1 MKLTEEQSL
10 ELVRLAVAALE
21 EKKAGNLRVIDVTG
35 LSSIT
40 NYLVIATAT
49 SEPHVRALRVELEK
63 ALDSAKT
70 HIVGVDTTSES
81 GWAVMDAFDVMIHV
95 FTPEARAKYR
105 LEHLWRDGDDIPV
118 ERILNRTA
126 GKAERDKATAT
137 ALAKKLPAK
146 KKPAKAAKAKKAVAP
161 KKAKVS
167 KKVPAKKPKK
177 KG

>member
-1 MKLTEEQSL
+1 LKLTEEQSL

-21 EKKAGNLRVIDVTG
+21 EKKAGQLRVIDVTG

-63 ALDSAKT
+63 ALDSVKT
-70 HIVGVDTTSES
+70 HIVGVDTASES
-81 GWAVMDAFDVMIHV
+81 GWAVMDAFDVMVHI

-105 LEHLWRDGDDIPV
+105 LEHLWRDGDVIPV
-118 ERILNRTA
+118 ERILNKTA
-126 GKAERDKATAT
+126 GKADRDKATAE
-137 ALAKKLPAK
+137 ALAKKLPK
-146 KKPAKAAKAKKAVAP
+146 KKVTKAKKAPAP
-161 KKAKVS
+161 KKAKAV
-167 KKVPAKKPKK
+167 KKAAAKKPKK

>member
-1 MKLTEEQSL
+1 LKLTEEQSL
-10 ELVRLAVAALE
+10 ELVRLSCAALE
-21 EKKAGNLRVIDVTG
+21 EKKAGQLRVIDVTG

-63 ALDSAKT
+63 ALDSAQT

-81 GWAVMDAFDVMIHV
+81 GWAVMDAFDVMIHI

-118 ERILNRTA
+118 ERILNGTA
-126 GKAERDKATAT
+126 GKAERDKATAE
-137 ALAKKLPAK
+137 ALAKKMTTKKKTTKPKKISAVKKPKVAKKTAVKKAK
-146 KKPAKAAKAKKAVAP
+146 KKA
-161 KKAKVS
+161 
-167 KKVPAKKPKK
+167 
-177 KG
+177 